1 MNKTIMQKLFL
12 ILLPVCA
19 VGLAS
24 AGDSVTVFDPA
35 TQTTVYGAYFD
46 LIPESGNYQIL
57 PPLAGTLAV
66 ACVVLG
72 ISYMVKAKP
81 GLLKG
86 ILWVGILSA
95 AAAALP
101 IALRGDI
108 IVVPNVLFPI
118 LMCGQAG
125 LAYVMGKQPKKDQPN
140 LGRRLEKHL

>member
-35 TQTTVYGAYFD
+35 SQGTVCGSYFD

-57 PPLAGTLAV
+57 PPLAAMLAV

-72 ISYMVKAKP
+72 IAYMVKVKS

-86 ILWVGILSA
+86 IFWAAILSA
-95 AAAALP
+95 AAASLP

-108 IVVPNVLFPI
+108 IVVPNVLMPI
-118 LMCGQAG
+118 LMCGQAV
-125 LAYVMGKQPKKDQPN
+125 LAYVMGRKPKAEEENTGKR
-140 LGRRLEKHL
+140 LGVH